1 MRLAEKLASKAL
13 LRLDPE
19 TAHGLS
25 VAALRAG
32 LASPAGRAVADRRL
46 EVTVAGLAFPNPL
59 GLAAGYDK
67 NAEVPD
73 AILGLGFGFA
83 EVGTVTPR
91 PQPGNPKPRIFRL
104 PAQEGVINRL
114 GFNNEGHAAALARLQ
129 ARAGR
134 PGIVGVNI
142 GANKDSADFPGDY
155 VEGIGTFWDVASYFT
170 ANISSPNTP
179 GLRNLQGAEALS
191 ELLRR
196 VLGRRDE
203 LAGSS
208 GLRKPVFLKIAPDLD
223 ERQMDGIAGVA
234 AGSGLDGLIVSNTT
248 VTRSGVEGAV
258 NAGETGGLS
267 GRPLFERST
276 VVLARM
282 RQRLGA
288 GFPIIGVGGIDGPQA
303 AIAKLEA
310 GADLLQLYTGMI
322 WRGPGLANAVLRGLV
337 AELDR
342 RSISGVRALSG
353 TKTGEWAARKMAGE
367 GA

>member
-1 MRLAEKLASKAL
+1 MMLAARMGLAAL
-13 LRLDPE
+13 LRLDAE

-25 VAALRAG
+25 IKAMKAG
-32 LASPAGRAVADRRL
+32 LGGTARIAHDPRLAV
-46 EVTVAGLAFPNPL
+46 EVAGLRFPNPL

-73 AILGLGFGFA
+73 AMLRLGFGFA
-83 EVGTVTPR
+83 EVGTLTPR
-91 PQPGNPKPRIFRL
+91 PQYGNPKPRIFRL
-104 PAQEGVINRL
+104 PEHEGAINRL
-114 GFNNEGHAAALARLQ
+114 GFNNGGHAAALKRLE

-134 PGIVGVNI
+134 GGIVGVNI

-155 VEGIGTFWDVASYFT
+155 VTGIEAFWRVASYFT
-170 ANISSPNTP
+170 VNISSPNTP
-179 GLRNLQGAEALS
+179 GLRNLQAGEALA

-203 LAGSS
+203 LPAAT
-208 GLRKPVFLKIAPDLD
+208 GLRRLVFLKIAPDLGNVQLD
-223 ERQMDGIAGVA
+223 EIAAVA
-234 AGSGLDGLIVSNTT
+234 RASGLGGLIVSNTT
-248 VTRSGVEGAV
+248 LSRYGVEGARH
-258 NAGETGGLS
+258 AGESGGLS

-282 RQRLGA
+282 RMRLGPT
-288 GFPIIGVGGIDGPQA
+288 FPIIGVGGIDSAAA

-322 WRGPGLANAVLRGLV
+322 WRGPGLPAAILGGLS

-342 RSISGVRALSG
+342 RGVASVKAL
-353 TKTGEWAARKMAGE
+353 TGLRTAEWAARALPE
-367 GA
+367 ER